1 MQWGMRSAVGRSL
14 IGLSG
19 FLPLPMRRRQRGHEI
34 GIVPRQLVQ
43 LLPRLMGGSR
53 VSKSLKFGRLLG
65 KLRNDQRR
73 YVLG

>member
-1 MQWGMRSAVGRSL
+1 
-14 IGLSG
+14 
-19 FLPLPMRRRQRGHEI
+19 
-34 GIVPRQLVQ
+34 
-43 LLPRLMGGSR
+43 MGGSR